1 MILAHCVIKIIV
13 LKSAD
18 KSFEST
24 LKFPLYEALCRY
36 IFEPFAAKDTATRFY
51 K

>member
-1 MILAHCVIKIIV
+1 LILAHCGIKIIV

-24 LKFPLYEALCRY
+24 LKLPLYEALCRY
-36 IFEPFAAKDTATRFY
+36 IFEPLAAKDTAARYY